1 MSGLAP
7 RVLLQCRPPL
17 PLGVSDRIFLLL
29 RLKAIFKT
37 VEVLR
42 KKPELS
48 FSFLILPP
56 LLSSQR
62 SRDARMRRAEEK
74 AWELLTG
81 SEM

>member
-1 MSGLAP
+1 M
-7 RVLLQCRPPL
+7 
-17 PLGVSDRIFLLL
+17 PLGVSDRIFLLV

-48 FSFLILPP
+48 FPFLTLPP

-62 SRDARMRRAEEK
+62 SRDTSKRRPEEN